1 MNRTIAALQEM
12 TGEPSSRRAGSGPA
26 KPYVNNR
33 RTSVLLRE
41 YMASLDEPKASL
53 GSLRDALGDRG
64 FGVLLFIFALPN
76 LIPVNIPL
84 LSAVLGAPLVLLA
97 AQLTYGRHKPW
108 FPHWLARRSVSRQ
121 NFEAVVQCALPYL
134 ERAEELLRP
143 RLTALLS
150 WTGER
155 IIGVALL
162 VLTVVLAL
170 PIPFGNWLP
179 AFAICIIGLA
189 MVEKDGLCRAR
200 RICRRRPQPGRGRDR
215 GDRPVARLLLAFI
228 QSRRLRSPDLCG
240 THLWG

>member
-1 MNRTIAALQEM
+1 M
-12 TGEPSSRRAGSGPA
+12 TGEPSSRLNESDSA
-26 KPYVNNR
+26 KPSANNR

-41 YMASLDEPKASL
+41 CMASLDKPYASL
-53 GSLRDALGDRG
+53 GDLRDALGDRG

-108 FPHWLARRSVSRQ
+108 FPHWLTRQSISRH
-121 NFEAVVQCALPYL
+121 NFEAIVRRALPYL
-134 ERAEELLRP
+134 ERAERWLRP
-143 RLTALLS
+143 RLTVLVS

-155 IIGVALL
+155 LIGVGLL

-179 AFAICIIGLA
+179 AFAICIVGLA
-189 MVEKDGLCRAR
+189 MVEKDGLAVLL
-200 RICRRRPQPGRGRDR
+200 GFAVGAFSLL
-215 GDRPVARLLLAFI
+215 VAGTVVIGLLHAFFLLLSSLA
-228 QSRRLRSPDLCG
+228 G
-240 THLWG
+240 

>member
-1 MNRTIAALQEM
+1 MDDRTIGLSRAPAAESAPQA
-12 TGEPSSRRAGSGPA
+12 SA
-26 KPYVNNR
+26 KPYANSR

-41 YMASLDEPKASL
+41 YMANLDQPKASL

-64 FGVLLFIFALPN
+64 FGILLFIFALPN

-108 FPHWLARRSVSRQ
+108 FPDWLARQSVSRA
-121 NFEAVVQCALPYL
+121 NFDAVVNRALPYL
-134 ERAEELLRP
+134 ERAERWLRP
-143 RLTALLS
+143 RLSVLLS

-155 IIGVALL
+155 VIGLGLL

-189 MVEKDGLCRAR
+189 MVEKDGLAVLA
-200 RICRRRPQPGRGRDR
+200 GFAVGAFSLV
-215 GDRPVARLLLAFI
+215 VAGTVVIGLLKAFLLLLSGISA
-228 QSRRLRSPDLCG
+228 
-240 THLWG
+240 

>member
-1 MNRTIAALQEM
+1 MDKTSAALQEM
-12 TGEPSSRRAGSGPA
+12 TGKPSSRGAESGPA
-26 KPYVNNR
+26 KPSVNNR

-41 YMASLDEPKASL
+41 YVASLDRPSASL

-97 AQLTYGRHKPW
+97 MQLTYGRHKPW
-108 FPHWLARRSVSRQ
+108 FPNWLARQSVSRQ
-121 NFEAVVQCALPYL
+121 NFEAIVRRALPYI
-134 ERAEELLRP
+134 ERAEGLLRP
-143 RLTALLS
+143 RLTPLLS

-155 IIGVALL
+155 LIGVALL

-189 MVEKDGLCRAR
+189 MVEKDGLAVLV
-200 RICRRRPQPGRGRDR
+200 G
-215 GDRPVARLLLAFI
+215 VAVGAFSLVVAGTVVIGLLHAFFLLLAG
-228 QSRRLRSPDLCG
+228 LTG
-240 THLWG
+240 TG